1 MVATPPGRPADHSSR
16 ARDSMIS
23 LKQSFCAAVFCLAA
37 GSVAAQNNAV
47 LQDPGQKSVRVVRMS
62 TPPVIDGDLSD
73 AVWANAAVVDDLL
86 QVTPIEYAEPD
97 ERTEILIL
105 YDDDALYVAARLY
118 ENDTSQIKARNM
130 HQKDNLGQD
139 ER

>member
-1 MVATPPGRPADHSSR
+1 
-16 ARDSMIS
+16 MIS
-23 LKQSFCAAVFCLAA
+23 LKQSLCAVVFCLVA

-47 LQDPGQKSVRVVRMS
+47 LQDPGQKSVRVVRTS

-73 AVWANAAVVDDLL
+73 AVWANAAIVDDLH

-105 YDDDALYVAARLY
+105 YDDERS
-118 ENDTSQIKARNM
+118 TSRRGSTTTTLSRITARNM
-130 HQKDNLGQD
+130 RQNDNLGQD
-139 ER
+139 DRFYVTIDPFNDRHSG

>member
-1 MVATPPGRPADHSSR
+1 
-16 ARDSMIS
+16 MIS
-23 LKQSFCAAVFCLAA
+23 LKQSICAGVFCLAA

-47 LQDPGQKSVRVVRMS
+47 LQDPGQKSVRVVRTS

-73 AVWANAAVVDDLL
+73 AVWANAAVVDDLH

-105 YDDDALYVAARLY
+105 YDDDALYIAARLY
-118 ENDTSQIKARNM
+118 DNDPSCLLYTSPSPR
-130 HQKDNLGQD
+130 DS
-139 ER
+139 